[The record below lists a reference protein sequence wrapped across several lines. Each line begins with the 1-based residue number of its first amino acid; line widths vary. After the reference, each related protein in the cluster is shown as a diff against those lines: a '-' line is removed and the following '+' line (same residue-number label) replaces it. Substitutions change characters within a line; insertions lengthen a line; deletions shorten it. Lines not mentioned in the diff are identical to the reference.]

1 MSNTTEKQPT
11 RGSHL
16 YQIHLDYTFYD
27 AAQVPEVASFEFHIP
42 RYGTAETRRARVH
55 KTMKGAEEAVKKLLK
70 NSNIFDPFL
79 HDWRKIRD
87 TDEVVEEQP
96 EGPGQAYKMRQWTV
110 YIPVAEEYEDLW
122 PIKCDVLSITIA
134 RVEVVQ

>member
-11 RGSHL
+11 RGSYL

-27 AAQVPEVASFEFHIP
+27 DAQVPEVTSFEFNIP
-42 RYGTAETRRARVH
+42 RYGKPETRRARVH
-55 KTMKGAEEAVKKLLK
+55 KTMKGAEEAVKKLFKHL
-70 NSNIFDPFL
+70 NIFDPFI

-96 EGPGQAYKMRQWTV
+96 EDPGKMHKMKKWTV
-110 YIPVAEEYEDLW
+110 YIPIDEQYEDLW
-122 PIKCDVLSITIA
+122 PFKCDVMSVTIA
-134 RVEVVQ
+134 RVEMVQ